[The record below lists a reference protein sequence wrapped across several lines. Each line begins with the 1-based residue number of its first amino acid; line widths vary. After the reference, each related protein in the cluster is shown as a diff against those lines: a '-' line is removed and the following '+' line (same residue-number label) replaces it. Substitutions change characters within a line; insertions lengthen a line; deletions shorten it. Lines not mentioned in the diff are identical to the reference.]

1 MRKINVQSNKSE
13 WGENCFHLNKRILKN
28 ILLDTSTENIH
39 KFEISLPHCYI
50 FTLKLFLM
58 WIWLSSEI
66 FITRV
71 NILLYVLLFHIS
83 LMNNF
88 PFIRI
93 FHIFGI
99 LNDNTASTIICGSL
113 SYVHSSDLIYFQFF
127 TVELFHIQKCVYVC
141 VPQCSLQHCLQ

>member
-13 WGENCFHLNKRILKN
+13 WGENCFHLNKGILTN

-39 KFEISLPHCYI
+39 KFEISLPRYI

-83 LMNNF
+83 LKDNF
-88 PFIRI
+88 PFIKI

-99 LNDNTASTIICGSL
+99 LNDNIASTIICGSL
-113 SYVHSSDLIYFQFF
+113 SYVQNSSDLIYFQFF
-127 TVELFHIQKCVYVC
+127 TVELFHIQKRVCVC
-141 VPQCSLQHCLQ
+141 VP